1 LTAISVSPLKSWQRR
16 LVITAWIT
24 YAAYYLGRVNLS
36 TALPAME
43 ADLAF
48 SKGQLGLLTTGYFWS
63 YALGQLINGQLGDRL
78 SPRRFVLFGMLGS
91 AAVNLVFGTL
101 STFPIMFLLW
111 TVNGYFQ
118 ATGWGP
124 ILRTLANWL
133 TPGQRRKV
141 SGSFGSSFV
150 AGNTLT
156 WLFTGWLVANFGWRT
171 AFWVP
176 AVLLAIFALA
186 WFVLVRDTPG
196 EAGYA
201 EELEPAAVESV
212 KLPGAREL
220 LRGLLSDLRRIWSL
234 NLSAAFLGFC
244 LISLIVWLPTHY
256 VEVGNLDIG
265 RAAALSS
272 LAPFAGIIGTLTIGW
287 FFGRFLLNLETRG
300 LTVLLLLLAG
310 LFLIYSA
317 SPFHLVISS
326 AMLMLIGAVTYGA
339 SSLTLTT
346 MPLILGRR
354 QEASG
359 MAGLIDFSFNIG
371 GGLSGAV
378 VGTIL
383 DTRVWDAVFVALAVA
398 ALLAAVFLVVTIAR
412 LRV

>member
-1 LTAISVSPLKSWQRR
+1 MTTLSVPPLKSWQRR

-24 YAAYYLGRVNLS
+24 YASYYLGRVNLS

-48 SKGQLGLLTTGYFWS
+48 GKGQLGLLTTGYFWS

-91 AAVNLVFGTL
+91 AAINLLFGAL
-101 STFPIMFLLW
+101 STFPIMFVLW
-111 TVNGYFQ
+111 TINGYFQ

-150 AGNTLT
+150 AGNSLT
-156 WLFTGWLVANFGWRT
+156 WLLTGWLVANFGWRT

-196 EAGYA
+196 EVGHA
-201 EELEPAAVESV
+201 ESLGPTEFEGAKALGIR
-212 KLPGAREL
+212 KLFRAMMTE
-220 LRGLLSDLRRIWSL
+220 LRRVWSV
-234 NLSAAFLGFC
+234 NVSAAFLGFC
-244 LISLIVWLPTHY
+244 LITLIVWLPTY
-256 VEVGNLDIG
+256 FVEVGDLDFG

-272 LAPFAGIIGTLTIGW
+272 LAPFAGVIGTLAIGW
-287 FFGRFLLNLETRG
+287 LFGRFLLNRETRG
-300 LTVLLLLLAG
+300 LTVLLLILTA
-310 LFLIYSA
+310 LFLLYAA
-317 SPFHLVISS
+317 SPFRFLISS
-326 AMLMLIGAVTYGA
+326 VTLILIGAITYAA

-359 MAGLIDFSFNIG
+359 MAGLIDFFFNIG
-371 GGLSGAV
+371 GGLSGAI
-378 VGTIL
+378 VGGIL
-383 DTRVWDAVFVALAVA
+383 EARTWE
-398 ALLAAVFLVVTIAR
+398 AVFLALALAALMAAAFLLATIVR